1 MEKNNKMYLWL
12 LDYGIVLILGLLIV
26 VFSVASSNFLS
37 FSTLTTILR
46 QVSIIGIIS
55 VGAGFVILTSGIDL
69 SVGSI
74 ACISSLTCAIMLKH
88 GYSIPVS
95 IAVTLLISVVYG
107 LFTGSLVCFF
117 KMSPL
122 IATLGMMTSLRG
134 AGYIITDGLPV
145 FGFGQGLSP
154 FGRGYLLGIPY
165 PVILMVIVF
174 AIGIFILYKT
184 PIGRHVYGV
193 GGNEEASRLSGVN
206 VTGVK
211 LFCYAFCA
219 FLSGVA
225 GLVLLSRTNSGQP
238 SAGVGYEMSAIT
250 AVVLGG
256 ISLMGGQG
264 KLPLV
269 IVGVL
274 IMGVLS
280 TGMLMCNINDYVQQ
294 VVTGLVLLAAVAF
307 SYVSTRLRD
316 KLISGPSSSHE

>member
-1 MEKNNKMYLWL
+1 MNNKKLYLWL
-12 LDYGIVLILGLLIV
+12 LDYGIVLILLALV
-26 VFSVASSNFLS
+26 AVFSCASSNFFS
-37 FSTLTTILR
+37 FGTLTTILR

-55 VGAGFVILTSGIDL
+55 VGAAYVILTAGIDL

-74 ACISSLTCAIMLKH
+74 ACISSLTAALLLKA
-88 GYSIPVS
+88 GYSIPVA
-95 IAVTLLISVVYG
+95 IAFTLVLATIYG
-107 LFTGSLVCFF
+107 VLSGCLVSFF

-134 AGYIITDGLPV
+134 AGYLITDGLPV
-145 FGFGQGLSP
+145 FGFGQGLSA
-154 FGRGYLLGIPY
+154 FGRGYFLGIPL
-165 PVILMVIVF
+165 PVILIVLIF
-174 AIGIFILYKT
+174 ALGIFILSYT
-184 PIGRHVYGV
+184 PVGRHIYGV

-206 VTGVK
+206 VNVTK
-211 LFCYAFCA
+211 IFCYAFCA
-219 FLSGVA
+219 LLSGVA

-238 SAGVGYEMSAIT
+238 SAGVGYEMDAIT

-269 IVGVL
+269 VIGVL

-294 VVTGLVLLAAVAF
+294 VVKGIVLVAAVAF
-307 SYVSTRLRD
+307 SYVSLQLRN
-316 KLISGPSSSHE
+316 KLISASSK

>member
-1 MEKNNKMYLWL
+1 MNNKKLSLWL
-12 LDYGIVLILGLLIV
+12 LDYGIVLILFLLIAI
-26 VFSVASSNFLS
+26 FSFASSNFFS
-37 FSTLTTILR
+37 FGTVTTILR

-55 VGAGFVILTSGIDL
+55 VGAAFVILTAGIDL

-74 ACISSLTCAIMLKH
+74 ACISSLTCAILLKA
-88 GYSIPVS
+88 GFSIPVAIVITLA
-95 IAVTLLISVVYG
+95 IAVVYG
-107 LFTGSLVCFF
+107 LISGCLVSFF

-122 IATLGMMTSLRG
+122 IATLGMMTALRG

-145 FGFGQGLSP
+145 YGFGPGLSP
-154 FGRGYLLGIPY
+154 FGRGYFLGIPL
-165 PVILMVIVF
+165 PVILMIFIF
-174 AIGIFILYKT
+174 ALGIFILLKT

-211 LFCYAFCA
+211 LFCYGFCA

-238 SAGVGYEMSAIT
+238 AAGVGYEMDAIT

-294 VVTGLVLLAAVAF
+294 VVKGIVLVAAVAF
-307 SYVSTRLRD
+307 SYVSLRLRD
-316 KLISGPSSSHE
+316 KIVSSAN

>member
-1 MEKNNKMYLWL
+1 MKGNNKISLWL
-12 LDYGIVLILGLLIV
+12 LDYGIVLILVLLIA
-26 VFSVASSNFLS
+26 VFSIASSNFLS
-37 FSTLTTILR
+37 FSTVTTILR

-55 VGAGFVILTSGIDL
+55 VGAAYVILTAGIDL

-74 ACISSLTCAIMLKH
+74 ACISSLTAALMLKA
-88 GYSIPVS
+88 GYSIPAA
-95 IAVTLLISVVYG
+95 ILVTLILATCYG
-107 LFTGSLVCFF
+107 IFSGCLVAYF

-134 AGYIITDGLPV
+134 AGYLITDGLPV
-145 FGFGQGLSP
+145 YGFGKGLSS
-154 FGRGYLLGIPY
+154 FGRGYVLGIPD
-165 PVILMVIVF
+165 PVILMVIIF
-174 AIGIFILYKT
+174 ALGIFILSYT

-206 VTGVK
+206 INFVK
-211 LFCYAFCA
+211 IFCYAFCA
-219 FLSGVA
+219 LLSGIA

-238 SAGVGYEMSAIT
+238 AAGVGYEMDAIT

-269 IVGVL
+269 IIGVL

-294 VVTGLVLLAAVAF
+294 VVKGLVLIAAVAF
-307 SYVSTRLRD
+307 SYVSLQLRN
-316 KLISGPSSSHE
+316 KLISAPGK

>member
-1 MEKNNKMYLWL
+1 MNNKKLYLWL
-12 LDYGIVLILGLLIV
+12 LDYGIVLILLALV
-26 VFSVASSNFLS
+26 AVFSCASSNFFS
-37 FSTLTTILR
+37 FGTLTTILR

-55 VGAGFVILTSGIDL
+55 VGAAYVILTAGIDL

-74 ACISSLTCAIMLKH
+74 ACISSLTAALLLKA
-88 GYSIPVS
+88 GYSIPVA
-95 IAVTLLISVVYG
+95 IAFTLVLATIYG
-107 LFTGSLVCFF
+107 VLSGCLVSFF

-134 AGYIITDGLPV
+134 AGYLITDGLPV
-145 FGFGQGLSP
+145 FGFGQGLSA
-154 FGRGYLLGIPY
+154 FGRGYFLGIPL
-165 PVILMVIVF
+165 PVILMVLIF
-174 AIGIFILYKT
+174 ALGIFILSYT
-184 PIGRHVYGV
+184 PVGRHIYGV

-206 VTGVK
+206 VNVTK
-211 LFCYAFCA
+211 IFCYAFCA
-219 FLSGVA
+219 LLSGVA

-238 SAGVGYEMSAIT
+238 SAGVGYEMDAIT

-269 IVGVL
+269 VIGVL

-294 VVTGLVLLAAVAF
+294 VVKGIVLVAAVAF
-307 SYVSTRLRD
+307 SYVSLQLRN
-316 KLISGPSSSHE
+316 KLISASSK

>member
-1 MEKNNKMYLWL
+1 MTGNNKISLWL
-12 LDYGIVLILGLLIV
+12 LDYGIILILILLIF
-26 VFSVASSNFLS
+26 VFSIASSNFLS

-55 VGAGFVILTSGIDL
+55 VGAAYVILTAGIDL

-74 ACISSLTCAIMLKH
+74 ACISSLTAALMLKA
-88 GYSIPVS
+88 GYSIPAA
-95 IAVTLLISVVYG
+95 ILVTLLLATCYG
-107 LFTGSLVCFF
+107 IFSGCLVAYF

-122 IATLGMMTSLRG
+122 IATLGVMTSLRG
-134 AGYIITDGLPV
+134 AGYLITDGLPV
-145 FGFGQGLSP
+145 YGFGKGLSA
-154 FGRGYLLGIPY
+154 FGRGYVLGIPD
-165 PVILMVIVF
+165 PVILMVIIF
-174 AIGIFILYKT
+174 ALGIFILSYT

-206 VTGVK
+206 INFVK
-211 LFCYAFCA
+211 IFCYAFCA
-219 FLSGVA
+219 LLSGIA

-238 SAGVGYEMSAIT
+238 AAGVGYEMDAIT

-269 IVGVL
+269 IIGVL

-294 VVTGLVLLAAVAF
+294 VVKGLVLIVAVAF
-307 SYVSTRLRD
+307 SYVSLQLRN
-316 KLISGPSSSHE
+316 KLISAPGK

>member
-1 MEKNNKMYLWL
+1 MNNKKLYLWL
-12 LDYGIVLILGLLIV
+12 LDYGIVLILLALV
-26 VFSVASSNFLS
+26 AVFSFASSNFFS
-37 FSTLTTILR
+37 FGTLTTILR

-55 VGAGFVILTSGIDL
+55 VGAAYVILTAGIDL

-74 ACISSLTCAIMLKH
+74 ACISSLTAALLLKA
-88 GYSIPVS
+88 GYSIPVA
-95 IAVTLLISVVYG
+95 IAFTLVLATIYG
-107 LFTGSLVCFF
+107 VLSGCLVSFF

-134 AGYIITDGLPV
+134 AGYLITDGLPV
-145 FGFGQGLSP
+145 FGFGQGLSS
-154 FGRGYLLGIPY
+154 FGRGYFLGIPL
-165 PVILMVIVF
+165 PVILMVLIF
-174 AIGIFILYKT
+174 ALGIFILSYT
-184 PIGRHVYGV
+184 PIGRHIYGV

-206 VTGVK
+206 VNVTK
-211 LFCYAFCA
+211 IFCYAFCA
-219 FLSGVA
+219 LLSGVA

-238 SAGVGYEMSAIT
+238 SAGVGYEMDAIT

-269 IVGVL
+269 VIGVL

-294 VVTGLVLLAAVAF
+294 VVKGIVLVAAVAF
-307 SYVSTRLRD
+307 SYVSLQLRN
-316 KLISGPSSSHE
+316 KLISASSK

>member
-1 MEKNNKMYLWL
+1 MGNKKLSLWL
-12 LDYGIVLILGLLIV
+12 LDYGIVLILLLLIFI
-26 VFSVASSNFLS
+26 FSMASENFFS
-37 FSTLTTILR
+37 FGTVTTILR

-55 VGAGFVILTSGIDL
+55 VGAAFVILTAGIDL

-74 ACISSLTCAIMLKH
+74 ACISSLTAALLFKSGFSVPMTIIITLFIATLY
-88 GYSIPVS
+88 GVFSGALVS
-95 IAVTLLISVVYG
+95 
-107 LFTGSLVCFF
+107 FF

-122 IATLGMMTSLRG
+122 IATLGVMTSLRG
-134 AGYIITDGLPV
+134 AGYLITDGLPV
-145 FGFGQGLSP
+145 YGFGPGLSA
-154 FGRGYLLGIPY
+154 FGRGFIAGIPY
-165 PVILMVIVF
+165 PVILMLLVF
-174 AIGIFILYKT
+174 ALGIFILYYT

-211 LFCYAFCA
+211 IFCYGFCA

-238 SAGVGYEMSAIT
+238 AAGVGYEMDAIT

-264 KLPLV
+264 KLPMV

-294 VVTGLVLLAAVAF
+294 VVKGLVLISAVAF
-307 SYVSTRLRD
+307 SYVSLRLRD
-316 KLISGPSSSHE
+316 KIVSSAAGSN

>member
-1 MEKNNKMYLWL
+1 MSENKNKTLYLWL
-12 LDYGIVLILGLLIV
+12 LDYGIVLILLLLILI
-26 VFSVASSNFLS
+26 FSIASSNFFS
-37 FSTLTTILR
+37 FGTVTTILR

-74 ACISSLTCAIMLKH
+74 ACISSLTAALLLKA
-88 GYSIPVS
+88 GFSIPVS
-95 IAVTLLISVVYG
+95 IIITLLIAICYG
-107 LFTGSLVCFF
+107 IFSGCLVAYF

-122 IATLGMMTSLRG
+122 IATLGMMTALRG
-134 AGYIITDGLPV
+134 AGYLITDGLPV
-145 FGFGQGLSP
+145 YGFGPGLSP

-165 PVILMVIVF
+165 PVILMAVVF
-174 AIGIFILYKT
+174 IIGIFILSRT
-184 PIGRHVYGV
+184 PIGRHIYGV

-206 VTGVK
+206 VNFVK
-211 LFCYAFCA
+211 IFCYAFCA

-238 SAGVGYEMSAIT
+238 AAGVGYEMDAIT

-264 KLPLV
+264 RLALV
-269 IVGVL
+269 IIGVL

-294 VVTGLVLLAAVAF
+294 VVKGLVLIAAVAF
-307 SYVSTRLRD
+307 SYVSLKLRD
-316 KLISGPSSSHE
+316 KIISQGA

>member
-1 MEKNNKMYLWL
+1 MNSKKLSLWL
-12 LDYGIVLILGLLIV
+12 LDYGIVLILFLLIAI
-26 VFSVASSNFLS
+26 FSIASSNFFS
-37 FSTLTTILR
+37 FGTLTTILR

-55 VGAGFVILTSGIDL
+55 VGAGFVILTAGIDL

-74 ACISSLTCAIMLKH
+74 ACISSLTCALLLKS
-88 GYSIPVS
+88 GISIPLAIVITLA
-95 IAVTLLISVVYG
+95 IAVCYG
-107 LFTGSLVCFF
+107 IFSGCLVSFF

-134 AGYIITDGLPV
+134 AGYLITDGLPV
-145 FGFGQGLSP
+145 YGFGPGLSP
-154 FGRGYLLGIPY
+154 FGRGFLLGIPY
-165 PVILMVIVF
+165 PVILMLIIF
-174 AIGIFILYKT
+174 ALGIFILYYT

-211 LFCYAFCA
+211 LFCYAFCS
-219 FLSGVA
+219 FLAGVA

-238 SAGVGYEMSAIT
+238 AAGVGYEMDSIT

-269 IVGVL
+269 IIGVL

-294 VVTGLVLLAAVAF
+294 VVKGLVLIAAVAF
-307 SYVSTRLRD
+307 SYVSLRLRD
-316 KLISGPSSSHE
+316 KIVSRAEA

>member
-1 MEKNNKMYLWL
+1 MKGNNRLALWL
-12 LDYGIVLILGLLIV
+12 LDYGIILILFLLIA
-26 VFSVASSNFLS
+26 VFSIASSNFLS
-37 FSTLTTILR
+37 FSTVTTILR

-55 VGAGFVILTSGIDL
+55 VGAASVILTAGIDL

-74 ACISSLTCAIMLKH
+74 ACISSLTCALMLKS
-88 GYSIPVS
+88 GWPIPAA
-95 IAVTLLISVVYG
+95 IAVTLLLATVYG
-107 LFTGSLVCFF
+107 LFSGALVAFF

-122 IATLGMMTSLRG
+122 IATLGVMTSLRG
-134 AGYIITDGLPV
+134 AGYLITGGLPV
-145 FGFGQGLSP
+145 YGFGKGLSA
-154 FGRGYLLGIPY
+154 FGRGYFLGIPD

-174 AIGIFILYKT
+174 ALGIFILSYT

-206 VTGVK
+206 ISRVK
-211 LFCYAFCA
+211 IFCYAFCA
-219 FLSGVA
+219 FLSGIA
-225 GLVLLSRTNSGQP
+225 GLVLLARTNSGQP
-238 SAGVGYEMSAIT
+238 AAGVGYEMDAIT

-256 ISLMGGQG
+256 ISLAGGQG

-294 VVTGLVLLAAVAF
+294 VVKGLVLIAAVAF
-307 SYVSTRLRD
+307 SYVSLQLRN
-316 KLISGPSSSHE
+316 KIISAPNKA

>member
-1 MEKNNKMYLWL
+1 MNSNNKMALWL
-12 LDYGIVLILGLLIV
+12 LDYGIILILVMLIA
-26 VFSVASSNFLS
+26 VFSVASSNFFS
-37 FSTLTTILR
+37 FSTVTTILR

-55 VGAGFVILTSGIDL
+55 VGAAYVILTAGIDL

-74 ACISSLTCAIMLKH
+74 ACISSLTCALMLKA
-88 GYSIPVS
+88 GWSIPAAIV
-95 IAVTLLISVVYG
+95 VTLIMAMCYG
-107 LFTGSLVCFF
+107 VFSGLLVAYF

-122 IATLGMMTSLRG
+122 IATLGVMTSLRG
-134 AGYIITDGLPV
+134 AGYLITGGLPV
-145 FGFGQGLSP
+145 YGFGSGLSP
-154 FGRGYLLGIPY
+154 FGRGYFLGIPD
-165 PVILMVIVF
+165 PVLLMIAVF
-174 AIGIFILYKT
+174 AIGIFILSYT

-206 VTGVK
+206 INLVK
-211 LFCYAFCA
+211 IFCYAFCA

-238 SAGVGYEMSAIT
+238 AAGVGYEMDAIT

-256 ISLMGGQG
+256 ISLAGGQG

-269 IVGVL
+269 IIGVL

-294 VVTGLVLLAAVAF
+294 VVKGMVLVAAVAF
-307 SYVSTRLRD
+307 SYVSLQLRN
-316 KLISGPSSSHE
+316 KIISAPNK